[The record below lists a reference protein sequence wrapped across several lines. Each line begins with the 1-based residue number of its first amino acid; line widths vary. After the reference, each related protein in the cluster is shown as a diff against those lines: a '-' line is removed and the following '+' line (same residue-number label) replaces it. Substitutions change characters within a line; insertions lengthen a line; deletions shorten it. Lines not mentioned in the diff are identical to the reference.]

1 MYRANCSN
9 LKLKDQINT
18 HIKLKV
24 KKKKMIFI
32 KASKK

>member
-24 KKKKMIFI
+24 KKKNDIYK
-32 KASKK
+32 SL

>member
-24 KKKKMIFI
+24 KKKMIFI